1 MCKQVLVQLCGAP
14 ASHIVRAHKR
24 FRSAGIKQH
33 RDSRFLSCIDR
44 QCFQHGNRCDWAVKN
59 FGQRLHGCEA
69 DPQTSDETENIAA
82 LLKIA
87 VAEDLVS
94 LVYQPI
100 LNVSTNQTE
109 GV

>member
-1 MCKQVLVQLCGAP
+1 MKLFDP
-14 ASHIVRAHKR
+14 
-24 FRSAGIKQH
+24 
-33 RDSRFLSCIDR
+33 
-44 QCFQHGNRCDWAVKN
+44 
-59 FGQRLHGCEA
+59 A

-109 GV
+109 GVEALMRLRLLDGSPVAPGIFIPIAERTGTIMELGLWTIKAACKQLLADDRVSVVSVNVRRCS